1 MKRELDRRVVITGT
15 GTINPVGTGTEA
27 TWQALVS
34 GQSGI
39 GPITLFDPS
48 AHPVRIAGEVKGFD
62 ANAVFGKRRARHLDR
77 FTQLALV
84 AAREAI
90 EASKLNL
97 ESIDRTRVGVNFA
110 SGVGGIGTTEQG
122 TRVMLDRGPE
132 WLSPYMC
139 PMMLPNMAAGEVAM
153 EFGLQGPS
161 SCTVTACAASA
172 MAIGDGY
179 DQIRLG
185 RADAMVCGGSEAGL
199 TPLGLAGFSAMK
211 ALSVRNDAPTA
222 ASRPFDSGR
231 DGFVAAEGAAT
242 IVLEDR
248 DFALRRGAPI
258 LAELVGFGTT
268 CDAHHVTAPH
278 PEGDGAIRAM
288 RMALSEADLQP
299 SDIGYINAH
308 GTSTPPNDRIETLAV
323 KKVFGTG
330 VPVSSTKSMTGH
342 MLGAAGAL
350 EAMICVK
357 TLQTGI
363 LPPTI
368 NYDDPD
374 AECDLDYVPN
384 AARSASV
391 GVAMSNSFGFG
402 GHNACL
408 IFKRP

>member
-1 MKRELDRRVVITGT
+1 
-15 GTINPVGTGTEA
+15 
-27 TWQALVS
+27 
-34 GQSGI
+34 
-39 GPITLFDPS
+39 
-48 AHPVRIAGEVKGFD
+48 
-62 ANAVFGKRRARHLDR
+62 
-77 FTQLALV
+77 
-84 AAREAI
+84 
-90 EASKLNL
+90 
-97 ESIDRTRVGVNFA
+97 
-110 SGVGGIGTTEQG
+110 
-122 TRVMLDRGPE
+122 MLDRGPE

-185 RADAMVCGGSEAGL
+185 RADVMVCGGSEAGL

-211 ALSVRNDAPTA
+211 ALSARNDAPTA
-222 ASRPFDSGR
+222 ASRPFDRGR

-323 KKVFGTG
+323 KKVFGSG

-350 EAMICVK
+350 EAMVCVK

-374 AECDLDYVPN
+374 PDCDLDYVPN
-384 AARSASV
+384 AARNASV
-391 GVAMSNSFGFG
+391 NVAMSNSFGFG

>member
-258 LAELVGFGTT
+258 LAELVGYGTT

-374 AECDLDYVPN
+374 ADCDLDYVPN
-384 AARSASV
+384 AARSSSV

>member
-27 TWQALVS
+27 TWQGLVS

-39 GPITLFDPS
+39 GPITLFDTS

-97 ESIDRTRVGVNFA
+97 ESIDRTRVGVNYA

-185 RADAMVCGGSEAGL
+185 RADVMLCGGSEAGL

-211 ALSVRNDAPTA
+211 ALSARNDAPTA
-222 ASRPFDSGR
+222 ASRPFDRGR

-323 KKVFGTG
+323 KKVFGSG

-350 EAMICVK
+350 EAMVCVK

-374 AECDLDYVPN
+374 PDCDLDYVPN
-384 AARSASV
+384 AARNASV
-391 GVAMSNSFGFG
+391 HVAMSNSFGFG

>member
-258 LAELVGFGTT
+258 LAELVGYGTT

>member
-211 ALSVRNDAPTA
+211 ALSVR
-222 ASRPFDSGR
+222 
-231 DGFVAAEGAAT
+231 
-242 IVLEDR
+242 
-248 DFALRRGAPI
+248 
-258 LAELVGFGTT
+258 
-268 CDAHHVTAPH
+268 
-278 PEGDGAIRAM
+278 
-288 RMALSEADLQP
+288 
-299 SDIGYINAH
+299 
-308 GTSTPPNDRIETLAV
+308 
-323 KKVFGTG
+323 
-330 VPVSSTKSMTGH
+330 
-342 MLGAAGAL
+342 
-350 EAMICVK
+350 
-357 TLQTGI
+357 
-363 LPPTI
+363 
-368 NYDDPD
+368 
-374 AECDLDYVPN
+374 
-384 AARSASV
+384 
-391 GVAMSNSFGFG
+391 
-402 GHNACL
+402 
-408 IFKRP
+408 